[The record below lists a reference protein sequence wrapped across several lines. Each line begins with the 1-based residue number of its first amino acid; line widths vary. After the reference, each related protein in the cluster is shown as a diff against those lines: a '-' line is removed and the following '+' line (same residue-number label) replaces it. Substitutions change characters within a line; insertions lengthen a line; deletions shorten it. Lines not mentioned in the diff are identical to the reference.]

1 MVRMFINI
9 GRTQKITVKDI
20 IQSLA
25 IEADIP
31 GKDIGSINI
40 YDKFTFVE
48 VPEAVAEKVL
58 AVMHRNT
65 IKGYKVSVEPARA
78 RD

>member
-1 MVRMFINI
+1 MI
-9 GRTQKITVKDI
+9 
-20 IQSLA
+20 S
-25 IEADIP
+25 
-31 GKDIGSINI
+31 I

-48 VPEAVAEKVL
+48 VPEEVAEKVL

-65 IKGYKVSVEPARA
+65 IKGYKVNVEPARA